1 MKIQKYILTWLLFF
15 SIGIFSAKADQGK
28 SISVYQQ
35 KPDDG
40 GAVFFT
46 PENFQIKADGKTDVS
61 EALQKAI
68 NQVKTEQNF
77 GILFIPEGKY
87 LISKTIYVPGAV
99 RLIGYGKNRPEII
112 LGKSTPGYQDEQN
125 YMIWFTS
132 GLVTEERKPSDAGAG
147 TFYSAI
153 SNIDLRIESG
163 NPKAVALRTHFAQ
176 HGFVN
181 HCDIQIGSGFAGI
194 YDVGNEMED
203 VKFFGGEY
211 GISTSRTSPGWPMMM
226 VDLYFEGQRKAA
238 ILTRN
243 TGLTIVSMQVKNA
256 PVGVEL
262 QEDITDRVFLENC
275 LFENVGKALVIGV
288 EENGTNQ
295 LNMINIDCK
304 NVPVVAYFT
313 KSGKSIDTK
322 DKMYKVKDFTYGL
335 VMKDMTDDSQYKTI
349 CDLEP
354 VSKVLEQLEPD
365 VPALPSMDTWVNIKD
380 LGAKGDGET
389 DDTKAFQDAIAKHK
403 NIYVPTGYYRFTE
416 TVKMAPGTKLIGFHP
431 FATQFILK
439 ESEAAFSG
447 FGAPKPL
454 LESSEGGD
462 DMVNGIGMNTGAY
475 NYRAVG
481 LKWMAGQKSYI
492 NDVKFVGGHGT
503 MQKPDRQRDAS
514 MATRQRGRE
523 MGVSSPTTP
532 VNAVGMDLA
541 WDNQYWS
548 LWVTNGGGGTLKDIW
563 TASTYAGTGFYASNT
578 STPTRIYAMSLE
590 HHVRAECRLNNV
602 ANWKIYAFQFEEE
615 SREGKD
621 CQSLEMDNCKN
632 IMIANM
638 WMYRVIRVNTP
649 RHWGVKVSNCENI
662 DFRNMRNWTQVLHV
676 SELTAYDMNKNLM
689 IYPWDFA
696 RATITGKEKSNKVS
710 ASKIGEPEKLAFGFE
725 FATGAVAD
733 SKGNV
738 YFCENRL
745 KKVYKWSAETN
756 TVSLYSD
763 FPFKP
768 FSLAVDTKDNLLVV
782 CRYDPQ
788 PGLMVDGKQE
798 SVTKLPDDNPWYSG
812 WGNGNWAARVYA
824 IAPDKTDDMQPLE
837 RIQTADAKNVKRV
850 IYPTH
855 RWRTDFS
862 KVVLDRAETS
872 FLAPDGVTIIP
883 ETYDLGRSVE
893 LFAASPGQS
902 LPVYV
907 SHEDTKIT
915 YQFDVAS
922 DGKLTN
928 MKQKIARGEYG
939 SAVDDDGTLYLAEGQ
954 IFVLDKSGKE
964 IKRINLDERPVSLAI
979 GGKEKNTLF
988 VTTSSSFYKIRI
1000 K

>member
-1 MKIQKYILTWLLFF
+1 MKIQKYALTCLLFF
-15 SIGIFSAKADQGK
+15 SLGIFSALADQGK
-28 SISVYQQ
+28 SVSVYQQ
-35 KPDDG
+35 KPGDSN
-40 GAVFFT
+40 AVFFT
-46 PENFQIKADGKTDVS
+46 PENFQIIADGKTDVS
-61 EALQKAI
+61 DALQKAI

-112 LGKSTPGYQDEQN
+112 LGKNTPGFQQEQN

-132 GLVTEERKPSDAGAG
+132 GLVTEDRKPSDAGAG

-153 SNIDLRIESG
+153 SNVDLRIESG
-163 NPKAVALRTHFAQ
+163 NPKAIALRTHFAQ
-176 HGFVN
+176 HGIVN
-181 HCDIQIGSGFAGI
+181 HCDIQIGNGFAGV

-238 ILTRN
+238 VLTRN
-243 TGLTIVSMQVKNA
+243 AGLTIVAMQVKNA

-288 EENGTNQ
+288 EENQTNQ
-295 LNMINIDCK
+295 VNMINTLCK
-304 NVPVVAYFT
+304 NVPVVAGFT
-313 KSGKSIDTK
+313 KSGKHVDAK
-322 DKMYKVKDFTYGL
+322 DKMYRVKDFTYGL
-335 VMKDMTDDSQYKTI
+335 VMKDMTDNSQFQTVCELEAVATVPEKLNP
-349 CDLEP
+349 DL
-354 VSKVLEQLEPD
+354 
-365 VPALPSMDTWVNIKD
+365 PALPSMDTWVNIKD

-389 DDTKAFQDAIAKHK
+389 DDTKAFQEAIAKYK
-403 NIYVPTGYYRFTE
+403 NIYVPTGFYRFTE
-416 TVKMAPGTKLIGFHP
+416 TVKMAPGTKLIGLHP

-454 LESSEGGD
+454 LESSVGGE

-481 LKWMAGQKSYI
+481 LKWMAGEKSYI

-503 MQKPDRQRDAS
+503 MQKPDKQRDAG
-514 MATRQRGRE
+514 MANRLRGRE
-523 MGVSSPTTP
+523 TGVSSPTSP
-532 VNAVGMDLA
+532 VNGIGMDLA

-578 STPTRIYAMSLE
+578 STPARIYAMSLE
-590 HHVRAECRLNNV
+590 HHVRAECRMNNV

-621 CQSLEMDNCKN
+621 CQPLELDNCKN

-649 RHWGVKVSNCENI
+649 RHWGIKVSNCENI

-676 SELTAYDMNKNLM
+676 SELTAYDMNKNLR
-689 IYPWDFA
+689 IFPWDFA
-696 RATITGKEKSNKVS
+696 RATITGKEKSNKTS
-710 ASKIGEPEKLAFGFE
+710 DSKIGEPEKLAFGFE

-745 KKVYKWSAETN
+745 KKVYKWSAENN

-788 PGLMVDGKQE
+788 PGLMIDGKPE
-798 SVTKLPDDNPWYSG
+798 SVSKLPDDNPWYSG

-837 RIQTADAKNVKRV
+837 RIQTADAKNIKRV

-855 RWRTDFS
+855 RWRIDFND
-862 KVVLDRAETS
+862 VVLGKPATS

-893 LFAASPGQS
+893 LFAAAPGQS

-907 SHEDTKIT
+907 SHEDTKLT

-922 DGKLTN
+922 DGRLTN

-939 SAVDDDGTLYLAEGQ
+939 SVVDEDGTLYLAEGQ
-954 IFVLDKSGKE
+954 IFVLDKNGNE
-964 IKRINLDERPVSLAI
+964 IKRIDLDERPISLAI

-988 VTTSSSFYKIRI
+988 VTTSSSFYKVRI

>member
-1 MKIQKYILTWLLFF
+1 MKIHKYLLTWLLFF
-15 SIGIFSAKADQGK
+15 SVGIFSMKADPGK
-28 SISVYQQ
+28 SVSVYQK
-35 KPDDG
+35 KPNDSE
-40 GAVFFT
+40 ATFFT
-46 PENFQIKADGKTDVS
+46 SENFGIKTDGKIDVS

-68 NQVKTEQNF
+68 NQVKTERNF

-112 LGKSTPGYQDEQN
+112 LEKNTPGYQDEQN

-132 GLVTEERKPSDAGAG
+132 GLVNEDRKPNDAGAG

-153 SNIDLRIESG
+153 SNINLRIENG

-176 HGFVN
+176 HGFLN
-181 HCDIQIGSGFAGI
+181 HCDIQIGKGFAGI

-203 VKFFGGEY
+203 VNFFGGEY

-275 LFENVGKALVIGV
+275 LFDNVGKALVIGA
-288 EENGTNQ
+288 EENETNQ
-295 LNMINIDCK
+295 LNMINTDCK
-304 NVPVVAYFT
+304 NVPVIAYFT
-313 KSGKSIDTK
+313 KSGKSIDAK
-322 DKMYKVKDFTYGL
+322 DKMYRVKDFTYGL
-335 VMKDMTDDSQYKTI
+335 VMKDMTDNSRFQTI
-349 CDLEP
+349 CETEP
-354 VSKVLEQLEPD
+354 VAQIPVRLIPDLPQLPT
-365 VPALPSMDTWVNIKD
+365 MDTWVNIKD

-389 DDTKAFQDAIAKHK
+389 DDTKAFQDAIAKYK
-403 NIYVPTGYYRFTE
+403 NIYVPTGCYRFTE
-416 TVKMAPGTKLIGFHP
+416 TVKMASGTKLIGFHP

-439 ESEAAFSG
+439 ESEPAFSG

-462 DMVNGIGMNTGAY
+462 DLVNGIGMNTGAF

-481 LKWMAGQKSYI
+481 LKWMAGEKSYI

-503 MQKPDRQRDAS
+503 MQKPGVPRDSNTRRQWERKI
-514 MATRQRGRE
+514 
-523 MGVSSPTTP
+523 SSPSSP
-532 VNAVGMDLA
+532 ENAIGMDLA
-541 WDNQYWS
+541 WDSQYWS

-578 STPTRIYAMSLE
+578 STPARIYAMSLE

-602 ANWKIYAFQFEEE
+602 ANWKIYAIQFEEE

-621 CQSLEMDNCKN
+621 CQSLEMDNCKD

-676 SELTAYDMNKNLM
+676 PELTVYDMNKDLI

-696 RATITGKEKSNKVS
+696 RATITGQEKSNKVS
-710 ASKIGEPEKLAFGFE
+710 TSKIGEPEKLAFGFE

-763 FPFKP
+763 FPYKP
-768 FSLAVDTKDNLLVV
+768 FSLAVDTKDNLLVI

-798 SVTKLPDDNPWYSG
+798 SVAKLPDDNPFYSG
-812 WGNGNWAARVYA
+812 WGNGNWAALAYA

-837 RIQTADAKNVKRV
+837 RVQTADAKNVKRV

-855 RWRTDFS
+855 RWRSDFG
-862 KVVLDRAETS
+862 KVVVDRTETS

-893 LFAASPGQS
+893 LFAVSPGQS
-902 LPVYV
+902 QPAYV
-907 SHEDTKIT
+907 SHEDSKIT
-915 YQFDVAS
+915 YQFDVAA
-922 DGKLTN
+922 DGRLTN
-928 MKQKIARGEYG
+928 MRQEIARGEYG
-939 SAVDDDGTLYLAEGQ
+939 FVVDDNGTLYLAEGQ

-964 IKRINLDERPVSLAI
+964 IKRINLDERPISLTI
-979 GGKEKNTLF
+979 GGKEKNSLF

>member
-1 MKIQKYILTWLLFF
+1 MKIQKYVLICLLFF
-15 SIGIFSAKADQGK
+15 SIGIFSTKADQAK
-28 SISVYQQ
+28 SVSVYQQ
-35 KPDDG
+35 KPGDS
-40 GAVFFT
+40 GAIFFT

-61 EALQKAI
+61 DALQKAI
-68 NQVKTEQNF
+68 NQVKAEQNF

-112 LGKSTPGYQDEQN
+112 LGKNTPGFQQEQN

-132 GLVTEERKPSDAGAG
+132 GLVTEDRKPSDAGAG

-153 SNIDLRIESG
+153 SNVDLRIENG

-176 HGFVN
+176 HGIVN
-181 HCDIQIGSGFAGI
+181 HCDIQIGNGFAGI

-226 VDLYFEGQRKAA
+226 IDLYFEGQRKAA

-243 TGLTIVSMQVKNA
+243 AGLTIVSMQVKNV
-256 PVGVEL
+256 PTGVEL

-288 EENGTNQ
+288 EENQTNQ
-295 LNMINIDCK
+295 LNMINTDCK
-304 NVPVVAYFT
+304 NVPVVASFT
-313 KSGKSIDTK
+313 KSGKQVDGK
-322 DKMYKVKDFTYGL
+322 DKIYRVKDFTYGL
-335 VMKDMTDDSQYKTI
+335 VMKDMTDDSRYQTI
-349 CDLEP
+349 CELEAISNVPEKLNPDL
-354 VSKVLEQLEPD
+354 
-365 VPALPSMDTWVNIKD
+365 PALPSMDTWVNIKD

-389 DDTKAFQDAIAKHK
+389 DDTKAFQDAIARYK

-416 TVKMAPGTKLIGFHP
+416 TVKMAPGTKLIGLHP

-503 MQKPDRQRDAS
+503 MQKPDKQRQAN
-514 MATRQRGRE
+514 MANRQRGRE
-523 MGVSSPTTP
+523 TGVSSPTTP
-532 VNAVGMDLA
+532 VNGVGMDLA

-578 STPTRIYAMSLE
+578 ATPTRIYAMSLE

-621 CQSLEMDNCKN
+621 CQSMEMDNCKN

-649 RHWGVKVSNCENI
+649 RHWGIKVSNCENI

-676 SELTAYDMNKNLM
+676 SEQTAYDMNKNLM

-696 RATITGKEKSNKVS
+696 RATITGKEKSNKVTVS
-710 ASKIGEPEKLAFGFE
+710 TIGEPEKLAFGYE

-763 FPFKP
+763 FPYKP

-788 PGLMVDGKQE
+788 PGLMIDGKQE
-798 SVTKLPDDNPWYSG
+798 SVSKLPDDNPWYSG

-824 IAPDKTDDMQPLE
+824 IAPDITDDMQPLE

-855 RWRTDFS
+855 RWRIDFND
-862 KVVLDRAETS
+862 VVLGKPATS

-902 LPVYV
+902 LPVFV
-907 SHEDTKIT
+907 SHEDTKLT

-922 DGKLTN
+922 DGRLTN

-939 SAVDDDGTLYLAEGQ
+939 SVVDADGTLYLAEGQ
-954 IFVLDKSGKE
+954 IFVLDKSGNE
-964 IKRINLDERPVSLAI
+964 VKRIDLDERPISLAI

>member
-1 MKIQKYILTWLLFF
+1 MNIKPIILLIIFF
-15 SIGIFSAKADQGK
+15 SGCYSGIFAAVKPDN
-28 SISVYQQ
+28 SVYSQ
-35 KPDDG
+35 KPVDAE
-40 GAVFFT
+40 AVYFT
-46 PENFQIKADGKTDVS
+46 PENFGITTDGKTDVS

-68 NQVKTEQNF
+68 NKIKTERNF

-87 LISKTIYVPGAV
+87 LISKTIHVPGAV

-112 LGKSTPGYQDEQN
+112 LGKNTPGFQNEQN

-132 GLVTEERKPSDAGAG
+132 GLVSEGRKPNDAGAG

-153 SNIDLRIESG
+153 SNINLRIENG

-181 HCDIQIGSGFAGI
+181 HCDIQIGNGFAGI

-243 TGLTIVSMQVKNA
+243 AGLTIVSMQVKNA

-262 QEDITDRVFLENC
+262 QENITDRVFLENC
-275 LFENVGKALVIGV
+275 LFDNVGKALVIGA
-288 EENGTNQ
+288 EENETNQ

-304 NVPVVAYFT
+304 NVPVIAYFT
-313 KSGKSIDTK
+313 KSGKSIDAK
-322 DKMYKVKDFTYGL
+322 DNLYRVKDFTYGL
-335 VMKDMTDDSQYKTI
+335 VMKDMTDNSRFQTI
-349 CDLEP
+349 CETEP
-354 VSKVLEQLEPD
+354 VARIPARLIPDLPQL
-365 VPALPSMDTWVNIKD
+365 PAMDTWVNIKD
-380 LGAKGDGET
+380 MGAKGDGET
-389 DDTKAFQDAIAKHK
+389 DDTKAFQDAIAKYK
-403 NIYVPTGYYRFTE
+403 NIYVPTGCYRFTE

-431 FATQFILK
+431 FATQFFLK
-439 ESEAAFSG
+439 ESEPAFSG

-462 DMVNGIGMNTGAY
+462 DIVNGIGMNTGAY

-481 LKWMAGQKSYI
+481 LKWMAGEKSYI
-492 NDVKFVGGHGT
+492 NDVKFIGGHGT
-503 MQKPDRQRDAS
+503 MEKPGVPRDSNTRRQWERKI
-514 MATRQRGRE
+514 
-523 MGVSSPTTP
+523 SSPSSP
-532 VNAVGMDLA
+532 ENAIGMDLA

-548 LWVTNGGGGTLKDIW
+548 LWVTNGGGGTIKDIW

-578 STPTRIYAMSLE
+578 DTPARIYAMSLE
-590 HHVRAECRLNNV
+590 HHVRAECRLNKV
-602 ANWKIYAFQFEEE
+602 DNWKIYAIQFEEE

-621 CQSLEMDNCKN
+621 CQAVEMDNCKD
-632 IMIANM
+632 IRIANM

-649 RHWGVKVSNCENI
+649 RHWGIKVSNCENI
-662 DFRNMRNWTQVLHV
+662 DFRNMRNWTQVLYV
-676 SELTAYDMNKNLM
+676 PELTIYDMNKDLI

-710 ASKIGEPEKLAFGFE
+710 TSKIGEPEKLAFGFE

-763 FPFKP
+763 FPYKP
-768 FSLAVDTKDNLLVV
+768 FSLSFDTKDNLLVI

-788 PGLMVDGKQE
+788 PGLMVEGKQE
-798 SVTKLPDDNPWYSG
+798 SVAKLPDDNPGYSG
-812 WGNGNWAARVYA
+812 WGNGNWIAQAYA
-824 IAPDKTDDMQPLE
+824 IAPDKPDDMQPLE
-837 RIQTADAKNVKRV
+837 RIQTAAANNVKRV

-855 RWRTDFS
+855 RWRSDFG
-862 KVVLDRAETS
+862 KVVVDRTETS

-893 LFAASPGQS
+893 LFAVFPGQS
-902 LPVYV
+902 QPVYV
-907 SHEDTKIT
+907 SQEDSKIT
-915 YQFDVAS
+915 YQFDVAA
-922 DGKLTN
+922 DGRLIN
-928 MKQKIARGEYG
+928 MRQEIARGEYG
-939 SAVDDDGTLYLAEGQ
+939 SVVDDDGTLYLAEGQ

-964 IKRINLDERPVSLAI
+964 IKRINLDERPISLTI
-979 GGKEKNTLF
+979 GGKEKNSLF